1 MVESDNEGEKCLGW
15 FSMGGGD
22 ETGGGAHQ
30 RRRAGA
36 LDVGSDAVEDG
47 DATAYGEQQHS
58 QQSADSPQA
67 PWSAGDMES
76 GLCPDLLARVSGLD
90 VVESECDIGGS

>member
-1 MVESDNEGEKCLGW
+1 M
-15 FSMGGGD
+15 
-22 ETGGGAHQ
+22 GGGAHQ

-36 LDVGSDAVEDG
+36 LDVGGDAVEDG
-47 DATAYGEQQHS
+47 YATAYGEEQHS

-67 PWSAGDMES
+67 PWSAGGMEP

-90 VVESECDIGGS
+90 VVEGECDIGGG